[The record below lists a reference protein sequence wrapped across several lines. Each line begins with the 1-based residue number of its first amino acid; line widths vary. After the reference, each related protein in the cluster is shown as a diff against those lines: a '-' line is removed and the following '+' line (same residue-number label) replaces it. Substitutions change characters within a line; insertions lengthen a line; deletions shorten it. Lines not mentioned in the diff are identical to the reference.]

1 MEYKTLDGK
10 KKLRLLVSPLTFMF
24 QVFSSGGLNVGY
36 DHYRV
41 MDLRQRVEKELSTCA
56 AMDASM
62 KEALEAGSKSSQLVT
77 EGDFVNFKE
86 GNLLQI

>member
-1 MEYKTLDGK
+1 
-10 KKLRLLVSPLTFMF
+10 
-24 QVFSSGGLNVGY
+24 
-36 DHYRV
+36 